1 MNVKQNKLDKMD
13 DGQEM
18 KAQVGSLVSRM
29 DVYQAKIEANN
40 KMDEVLREKCG
51 PVKER

>member
-1 MNVKQNKLDKMD
+1 MNVNQNKLDKMD

-29 DVYQAKIEANN
+29 DVCLPSQ
-40 KMDEVLREKCG
+40 DRG
-51 PVKER
+51 Q